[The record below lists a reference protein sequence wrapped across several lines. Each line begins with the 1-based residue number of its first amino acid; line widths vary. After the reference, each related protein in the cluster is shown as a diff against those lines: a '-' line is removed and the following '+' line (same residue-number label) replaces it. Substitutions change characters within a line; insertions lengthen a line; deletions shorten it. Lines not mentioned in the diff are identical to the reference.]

1 MAINFEGN
9 LTTLVRDLQRAGFT
23 VQHSL
28 TIANGAGH
36 TAELLLSNGAVVRWD
51 AYSQKIWA
59 EGPFKYTRRTERF
72 LRRRYEYGLIGR
84 LACTRLWDLLH
95 PLRYLAVKFRSR
107 RSILALSSLRDLTR
121 RRPKIRLKKLFA

>member
-1 MAINFEGN
+1 MAINFEGS
-9 LTTLVRDLQRAGFT
+9 LPLLVRDLQRAGFT
-23 VQHSL
+23 IQQSL

-36 TAELLLSNGAVVRWD
+36 TAELLLSNGAVIRWD
-51 AYSQKIWA
+51 AYSQKVWT
-59 EGPFKYTRRTERF
+59 EGPFKASRRTERF

-84 LACTRLWDLLH
+84 LACIRFWNLLH

-121 RRPKIRLKKLFA
+121 RRPTIRLKKLFA